1 MDIRS
6 VIFLVVSGITLV
18 FAVAVLICFAG
29 MQRRLESAETALED
43 AQADNAWIRSEL
55 ERLRDELARREQADR
70 VFIEQTE
77 KAAESHAEKIK
88 IIQTDD
94 DACKWLDDVLP
105 ASVRDTIG
113 ACAGNKDN
121 HAASLSDDRLRKAE
135 DIKNGD
141 QSGSDYV
148 CL

>member
-1 MDIRS
+1 M
-6 VIFLVVSGITLV
+6 IFLVVSGVTLLFV
-18 FAVAVLICFAG
+18 VAVWICFAG

-55 ERLRDELARREQADR
+55 ERLRDELARREAAGR

-88 IIQTDD
+88 IIQSDD

-113 ACAGNKDN
+113 ACAENKNN
-121 HAASLSDDRLRKAE
+121 HATGLFDDVVRKAE
-135 DIKNGD
+135 AVKDGN
-141 QSGSDYV
+141 
-148 CL
+148 